1 MLFPKSAIKTEEE
14 LKKILGFFDKMMTPE
29 VANLMYWG
37 IEGTHYTV
45 VDGKA
50 KASDD
55 KELTEREVKGY
66 KDSVIGEAETN
77 GMYESY
83 H

>member
-1 MLFPKSAIKTEEE
+1 
-14 LKKILGFFDKMMTPE
+14 MMTPE

-45 VDGKA
+45 VDGKV
-50 KASDD
+50 KVVDNND
-55 KELTEREVKGY
+55 LINRDVKGY

-77 GMYESY
+77 GMMEPY
-83 H
+83 HDLRGRDSR